1 MSLVWCIRKDRKWLN
16 DCSNPSSQ
24 LHAVTLC
31 SCRNNVMQAWITL
44 FQDSCSP
51 RCLRNIVAKLV
62 EIMIILNYIQVRG
75 KCGTPVLLTTRILH
89 LPSLEFCTLRDIR
102 SKLFTWVCRVNGKG
116 FLTCLKCPW
125 ISDED

>member
-1 MSLVWCIRKDRKWLN
+1 MSLVWCTREDRKWLN
-16 DCSNPSSQ
+16 DCSNPSKQ

-31 SCRNNVMQAWITL
+31 SCCNNVMQALITL

-51 RCLRNIVAKLV
+51 RCLRNIVAKFV
-62 EIMIILNYIQVRG
+62 EIMIILNYIRVRG
-75 KCGTPVLLTTRILH
+75 KCGTTVLLSKRILH
-89 LPSLEFCTLRDIR
+89 LLSLKFCILWDIR

-125 ISDED
+125 ISDEN